1 MAKNDGV
8 SEKAAA
14 HPLHNLDTKDNTAPM
29 TGAERANAP
38 ENQTAGPAPQQRKP
52 GESMQDWNKRRA

>member
-8 SEKAAA
+8 SEKAAK
-14 HPLHNLDTKDNTAPM
+14 HPLHVLNTDDNTAPM

-38 ENQTAGPAPQQRKP
+38 ENLHPNVPAPQARKP
-52 GESMQDWNKRRA
+52 GKKGA